1 MIRNCF
7 NGIKFELNPLE
18 SIHYFFLKKK
28 LKKLTNKMVNK
39 NYHKIFPAILFCFL
53 SLAMKA
59 QLNYEN
65 FVYNGSGGGALM
77 DQASAVAVSPD
88 GDYVYVTSAGSNAIN
103 VFNKNISS
111 PDGQLTFVEV
121 IKTGLNGVQGLTSAQ
136 SVAVS
141 PDGNNVYAVG
151 NFDDALVTFD
161 RSHVNG
167 TLNYVE
173 MHKDGLGGVDGL
185 DAPFMVKVSP
195 DGKHVYVTA
204 TDDQAIS
211 IFERNATTGVLT
223 YKAKMTDPS
232 LNVVLGFDISLDGN
246 HIYAAGHAD
255 GKVVVFSRN
264 ATTGLLT
271 YVEAIQ
277 DNVDFVD
284 GLSGAFSVFVSP
296 DGKNVYVTGVY
307 DNAVAVFDRDASA
320 GTLTFLGIEQDGQD
334 GVDFLAFPFHISGSA
349 DGNYIY
355 ALGANDNAI
364 NVFERDPATGV
375 LTFKEAQME
384 GNGGVDGMNYPVH
397 IAVSPDG
404 NQVYTAA
411 NGSGAA
417 VVFKK
422 ESDGGLSFTESQE
435 SGTGG
440 VTGLAKPYSVTVSPD
455 GKNVYAA
462 SYDDN
467 SVVMFSRSEATGD
480 LTYMDIV
487 KDGENGVDGLHRAYS
502 VTVSPDGKHAYATG
516 NNDDALVIFDRDQT
530 TGELTFIERIKDNVA
545 GVDGLNGARFVKVS
559 DDGNYVYVAAY
570 YDDAISVFE
579 RNAATGELIYIQL
592 VKDGVNGVDGLNG
605 ANSFAISADG
615 NYAYATGYADDAIV
629 SFSRDPA
636 DGTLV
641 FIETYKNGVANVN
654 GLNGAHSAVVSS
666 DGKSLYVCGYNDNS
680 VSAFSRNT
688 TTGKLTFVEMYKDG
702 VNGVDGLTGARAVAL
717 NPDGTHFY
725 AVSGGENA
733 IVLFERDENTSAL
746 TYQLKHEDGIDNV
759 NGLSGARFV
768 ALDPFGRHIYVAG
781 ADDDA
786 IAVLSCTYFENMTE
800 EICQGGSI
808 TIGNNIY
815 TETGIYDDVLSD
827 TYGCKSI
834 VTLDLTVLATA
845 ENLTETICFGE
856 TYDLGNQ
863 TYTASGTY
871 QGVVTNSLGCE
882 VNTTL
887 NLTVNAENTMS
898 ASAEICQGETYNV
911 GANSFFETGVYEN
924 ILTASTGCDSVV
936 FLELT
941 VNPTSFND
949 NVAICSG
956 DQYTFGTQTLNS
968 SGTYQETFAASTGC
982 DSLVTLQLAVV
993 SSFSENISET
1003 ICEGGSYTVGNSTYT
1018 EEGTYTNTL
1027 TSTSGCDSM
1036 VTLNLSVEQNISVL
1050 VNETICEGEDYIFNG
1065 TNLTETGLYTEV
1077 LTTSGGCDSTV
1088 SVNLTVLPGVP
1099 PTLNEVICE
1108 GESYNFGDNVYTES
1122 GVYTSTF
1129 SSPNG
1134 CETLVTLTLN
1144 IQVPQEV
1151 LIGQTICEGEQY
1163 PFGSELLTQAG
1174 TYVGNFNTL
1183 SGCDSTVTLT
1193 LNVNPVQEYELFET
1207 ICKDETYTIGSET
1220 YTNTGTYMNA
1230 LTSVVTGCDSMV
1242 TLNLTV
1248 IDINGGALITNDDG
1262 TGIGAINLTVSN
1274 GTPPYT
1280 FEWTNGADT
1289 EDVTGLTDGTYG
1301 VVVSD
1306 ANGCSES
1313 FLFTID
1319 NSTSIFSPVPAVTF
1333 GATVHPN
1340 PAPKNGELTI
1350 EISNNQDQIFEFRL
1364 FDSVGKMIETKKV
1377 QMNVGEQVQRFT
1389 APQNA
1394 GLYYLQVFNE
1404 NQETKSLKII
1414 IH

>member
-1 MIRNCF
+1 
-7 NGIKFELNPLE
+7 
-18 SIHYFFLKKK
+18 
-28 LKKLTNKMVNK
+28 MVNK
-39 NYHKIFPAILFCFL
+39 NHRKTLPTILFCL
-53 SLAMKA
+53 ISLAMTA
-59 QLNYEN
+59 QLNYED

-88 GDYVYVTSAGSNAIN
+88 GDYVYVTSSGSNAIN
-103 VFNKNISS
+103 VFNKSISS
-111 PDGQLTFVEV
+111 PGGQLTFVEV

-167 TLNYVE
+167 TLTYLN
-173 MHKDGLGGVDGL
+173 MHKDGLSGVDGL

-211 IFERNATTGVLT
+211 IFERNETTGLLT
-223 YKAKMTDPS
+223 FKSKMTDAS
-232 LNVVLGFDISLDGN
+232 LNVVLGFDISSDGN

-277 DNVDFVD
+277 DNVNSVD

-307 DNAVAVFDRDASA
+307 DNALAIFARDAAA
-320 GTLTFLGIEQDGQD
+320 GTLTFMGTQEDGQN
-334 GVDFLAFPFHISGSA
+334 GVDYLAFPFNVSGSA

-364 NVFERDPATGV
+364 NVFERNPTTGI
-375 LTFKEAQME
+375 LTFKEAQVE
-384 GNGGVDGMNYPVH
+384 GNVGVNGMNYPVN

-404 NQVYTAA
+404 NQIYTAA
-411 NGSGAA
+411 NGSGAV

-422 ESDGGLSFTESQE
+422 ESDGSLSFTESQE
-435 SGTGG
+435 SGTNG
-440 VTGLAKPYSVTVSPD
+440 VAGLGKPYSLTVSPD

-462 SYDDN
+462 AYDDN
-467 SVVMFSRSEATGD
+467 SVVMFSRSEATGN
-480 LTYMDIV
+480 LTYIDMV
-487 KDGENGVDGLHRAYS
+487 KDGQNGVDGLYRAYS
-502 VTVSPDGKHAYATG
+502 ITVSPDGKHAYATG
-516 NNDDALVIFDRDQT
+516 NSDDALVVFDRDEI
-530 TGELTFIERIKDNVA
+530 TGELIFVEKIKDNIA
-545 GVDGLNGARFVKVS
+545 GVDGLNGARFVTVS
-559 DDGNYVYVAAY
+559 ADGNYVYVAAY
-570 YDDAISVFE
+570 YDDAISVFQ
-579 RNAATGELIYIQL
+579 RNAATGELSYIQI
-592 VKDGVNGVDGLNG
+592 VKDGVNGVNGLNG

-615 NYAYATGYADDAIV
+615 NFAYATGYADDAIV

-641 FIETYKNGVANVN
+641 FIEEYKNGIANVN

-666 DGKSLYVCGYNDNS
+666 DGKSFYVCGYNDNS
-680 VSAFSRNT
+680 VSAFRRNI

-702 VNGVDGLTGARAVAL
+702 VNGIDGLAGARAVAL

-746 TYQLKHEDGIDNV
+746 TYQFKHEDGIDNV
-759 NGLSGARFV
+759 NGLSGSRFV

-786 IAVLSCTYFENMTE
+786 IAIFSCTYFENMTE
-800 EICQGGSI
+800 EICQGGSV
-808 TIGNNIY
+808 TIGNNVY
-815 TETGIYDDVLSD
+815 TETGTYDDVLSG
-827 TYGCKSI
+827 TYGCISM

-845 ENLTETICFGE
+845 ESLTETICFGE

-863 TYTASGTY
+863 ALTESGTY
-871 QGVVTNSLGCE
+871 QNTVTNSLGCE
-882 VNTTL
+882 INTTL
-887 NLTVNAENTMS
+887 DLTVAAENAMS
-898 ASAEICQGETYNV
+898 LVAEICQGQTYNV
-911 GANSFFETGVYEN
+911 GANSFFESGVYEN
-924 ILTASTGCDSVV
+924 ILTAITGCDSVV
-936 FLELT
+936 LLELT

-949 NVAICSG
+949 NAAICFG
-956 DQYTFGTQTLNS
+956 DQYTFGNQTLTS
-968 SGTYQETFAASTGC
+968 SGTFQETFASSTGC
-982 DSLVTLQLAVV
+982 DSVVTLQLAVV
-993 SSFSENISET
+993 SSFSENVTQT
-1003 ICEGGSYTVGNSTYT
+1003 ICEGGSYSVGNSTYT
-1018 EEGTYTNTL
+1018 EAGNYTNTL
-1027 TSTSGCDSM
+1027 TSASGCDSV

-1050 VNETICEGEDYIFNG
+1050 VNETICEGEEYIFNG
-1065 TNLTETGLYTEV
+1065 TNLIETGLYSETLV
-1077 LTTSGGCDSTV
+1077 TIGGCDSTV
-1088 SVNLTVLPGVP
+1088 SVNLTVLAGVP
-1099 PTLNEVICE
+1099 PILNEVICE
-1108 GESYNFGDNVYTES
+1108 GDSYNFGNNIYTES

-1134 CETLVTLTLN
+1134 CETLVTLTLSV
-1144 IQVPQEV
+1144 QTSQAV

-1207 ICKDETYTIGSET
+1207 ICKDETYTIGNEI
-1220 YTNTGTYMNA
+1220 YTNTGTFMNA

-1248 IDINGGALITNDDG
+1248 VDINGGALITNDDG

-1280 FEWTNGADT
+1280 FEWSNGADT
-1289 EDVTGLTDGTYG
+1289 EDVTGLMDGVYG
-1301 VVVSD
+1301 VVVGD
-1306 ANGCSES
+1306 ANGCGET
-1313 FLFTID
+1313 FIFTVD
-1319 NSTSIFSPVPAVTF
+1319 NSTGIFSPAPAVTF
-1333 GATVHPN
+1333 AATVHPN
-1340 PAPKNGELTI
+1340 PAPTNGELNI
-1350 EISNNQDQIFEFRL
+1350 QISNNQDQIFEFRL
-1364 FDSVGKMIETKKV
+1364 FDSVGKMIENKKV

-1394 GLYYLQVFNE
+1394 GLYYLQVINE

>member
-1 MIRNCF
+1 
-7 NGIKFELNPLE
+7 
-18 SIHYFFLKKK
+18 
-28 LKKLTNKMVNK
+28 MVFK
-39 NYHKIFPAILFCFL
+39 NYRKTLPTILFCL
-53 SLAMKA
+53 LALAMKA

-88 GDYVYVTSAGSNAIN
+88 GDYVYVTSSGSNAIN
-103 VFNKNISS
+103 VFNKSISS
-111 PDGQLTFVEV
+111 PNGNLTFVEV
-121 IKTGLNGVQGLTSAQ
+121 VKTGLNGVQGLTAAQ

-167 TLNYVE
+167 TLTYLN

-204 TDDQAIS
+204 TDDKAIS
-211 IFERNATTGVLT
+211 IFERNETTGLLT
-223 YKAKMTDPS
+223 FKAKMSDPS
-232 LNVVLGFDISLDGN
+232 LNVVLGFDISSDGN

-255 GKVVVFSRN
+255 GKVVVFSRD
-264 ATTGLLT
+264 ASTGLLT

-277 DNVDFVD
+277 DNVNFVD

-296 DGKNVYVTGVY
+296 DGNNVYVTGVY
-307 DNAVAVFDRDASA
+307 DNAIAIFERDATA
-320 GTLTFLGIEQDGQD
+320 GTLTFMEIQQDGQN
-334 GVDFLAFPFHISGSA
+334 GVDFMAFPFNVSGSA

-364 NVFERDPATGV
+364 NVFERNPTNGI
-375 LTFKEAQME
+375 LTFKEAQVE
-384 GNGGVDGMNYPVH
+384 GNVGVNGMNYPVH

-422 ESDGGLSFTESQE
+422 ESDGSLSFTESQE
-435 SGTGG
+435 SGTDG
-440 VTGLAKPYSVTVSPD
+440 VAGLGKPYSLTVSPD

-462 SYDDN
+462 AYDDN
-467 SVVMFSRSEATGD
+467 SVVMFSRSETTGD
-480 LTYMDIV
+480 LTYIDMLQ
-487 KDGENGVDGLHRAYS
+487 DGENGVDGLYRAYS
-502 VTVSPDGKHAYATG
+502 ITVSPDGKHAYATG
-516 NNDDALVIFDRDQT
+516 NNDDALVVFNRDEV
-530 TGELTFIERIKDNVA
+530 TGELTFVEKIKDNIA
-545 GVDGLNGARFVKVS
+545 GVDGLNGARFVTVS
-559 DDGNYVYVAAY
+559 DDGNFVYVAAY
-570 YDDAISVFE
+570 YDDAISVFQ
-579 RNAATGELIYIQL
+579 RNATTGELSYIQL

-615 NYAYATGYADDAIV
+615 NFAYATGYADDAIV

-641 FIETYKNGVANVN
+641 FIEEYKNGIANVN
-654 GLNGAHSAVVSS
+654 GLNGAHSAVLSS
-666 DGKSLYVCGYNDNS
+666 DGNSLYVCGYNDNS
-680 VSAFSRNT
+680 VTAFSRNS

-702 VNGVDGLTGARAVAL
+702 VNGIDGLTGARAVAL

-733 IVLFERDENTSAL
+733 IVLFERNENTSAL
-746 TYQLKHEDGIDNV
+746 TYQFKHEDGIDNV
-759 NGLSGARFV
+759 NGLSGSRFV
-768 ALDPFGRHIYVAG
+768 ALDPYGRHIYVAG

-786 IAVLSCTYFENMTE
+786 IAVFSCTYFETMTE
-800 EICQGGSI
+800 EICQGGSV
-808 TIGNNIY
+808 TIGNNVY
-815 TETGIYDDVLSD
+815 TETGTYDDVLSD
-827 TYGCKSI
+827 TYGCISL
-834 VTLDLTVLATA
+834 VTLDLTVLETS
-845 ENLTETICFGE
+845 ESLTETICFGE
-856 TYDLGNQ
+856 TYELGNQ
-863 TYTASGTY
+863 TLTESGIY
-871 QGVVTNSLGCE
+871 QNTVTNNLGCE
-882 VNTTL
+882 INTTL
-887 NLTVNAENTMS
+887 NLTVEAENTMS
-898 ASAEICQGETYNV
+898 MVAEICQGETYNV

-924 ILTASTGCDSVV
+924 VLVASTGCDSVV

-941 VNPTSFND
+941 VNPTAFND
-949 NVAICSG
+949 NISICFG
-956 DQYTFGTQTLNS
+956 DQYTFGNQTLNS
-968 SGTYQETFAASTGC
+968 SGTYQETFASNNGC
-982 DSLVTLQLAVV
+982 DSVVTLQLAVV
-993 SSFSENISET
+993 SSFTENVDQT
-1003 ICEGGSYTVGNSTYT
+1003 ICEGGSFSVGNSTYT
-1018 EEGTYTNTL
+1018 EAGTYTNTL
-1027 TSTSGCDSM
+1027 ISTSGCDSV

-1050 VNETICEGEDYIFNG
+1050 VNETICEGEEYIFNG
-1065 TNLTETGLYTEV
+1065 TNLTETGLYSET
-1077 LTTSGGCDSTV
+1077 LTTVGGCDSTV
-1088 SVNLTVLPGVP
+1088 SINLTVLPGVP

-1108 GESYNFGDNVYTES
+1108 GESYNFGNNIYTES

-1144 IQVPQEV
+1144 VQASQEV
-1151 LIGQTICEGEQY
+1151 LIGETICEGEQY
-1163 PFGSELLTQAG
+1163 PFGSQLLTDAG

-1207 ICKDETYTIGSET
+1207 ICRDDSYTVGDETYTS
-1220 YTNTGTYMNA
+1220 TGTYINS
-1230 LTSVVTGCDSMV
+1230 LTSMVTGCDSVV

-1248 IDINGGALITNDDG
+1248 ININGGALITNDDG
-1262 TGIGAINLTVSN
+1262 TGIGAINLSVSN

-1280 FEWTNGADT
+1280 FEWSNGADT
-1289 EDVTGLTDGTYG
+1289 EDVTGLTDGVYD

-1306 ANGCSES
+1306 ANGCSKLFS
-1313 FLFTID
+1313 FTID
-1319 NSTSIFSPVPAVTF
+1319 NSTGLFNPAAAVTF
-1333 GATVHPN
+1333 AATVHPN
-1340 PAPKNGELTI
+1340 PATANGELNI
-1350 EISNNQDQIFEFRL
+1350 QISNNQDQVFEFRL
-1364 FDSVGKMIETKKV
+1364 FDSVGKMIENKKV
-1377 QMNVGEQVQRFT
+1377 PMNVGEQVQRFT
-1389 APQNA
+1389 APQNS
-1394 GLYYLQVFNE
+1394 GLYYLQIINE

>member
-1 MIRNCF
+1 
-7 NGIKFELNPLE
+7 
-18 SIHYFFLKKK
+18 
-28 LKKLTNKMVNK
+28 MVNK
-39 NYHKIFPAILFCFL
+39 NYRKILPAILFCVL
-53 SLAMKA
+53 SLAMTA
-59 QLNYEN
+59 QLHYEN
-65 FVYNGSGGGALM
+65 FIYNGSGGGALM
-77 DQASAVAVSPD
+77 DQASAIAVSPD
-88 GDYVYVTSAGSNAIN
+88 GDYVYVTSSGSNAIN
-103 VFNKNISS
+103 VFNKSISS

-151 NFDDALVTFD
+151 NFDDALVTFN

-167 TLNYVE
+167 TLTFVG

-211 IFERNATTGVLT
+211 IFERNATTGILT
-223 YKAKMTDPS
+223 FKSKLTNPS
-232 LNVVLGFDISLDGN
+232 LNVVLGLDISPDGN
-246 HIYAAGHAD
+246 HVYAAGHVD

-277 DNVDFVD
+277 DNVNFVD

-307 DNAVAVFDRDASA
+307 DNAVSIFSRDELA
-320 GTLTFLGIEQDGQD
+320 GTLTFIGIQQDGQN
-334 GVDFLAFPFHISGSA
+334 GVDYLAFPFNVSGSS

-364 NVFERDPATGV
+364 NVFERNPTNGL
-375 LTFKEAQME
+375 LTFKEAQVE
-384 GNGGVDGMNYPVH
+384 GNVGVEGMNYPVC

-404 NQVYTAA
+404 NQIYTAA

-422 ESDGGLSFTESQE
+422 ESDGGLSFTESQK
-435 SGTGG
+435 SGTSG
-440 VTGLAKPYSVTVSPD
+440 VTGLGKPYSLVVSPD

-462 SYDDN
+462 AYDDN
-467 SVVMFSRSEATGD
+467 SVVMFSRSEETGN
-480 LTYMDIV
+480 LTYINML
-487 KDGENGVDGLHRAYS
+487 KDGENGVDGLFRVHS
-502 VTVSPDGKHAYATG
+502 ITVSPDGKHAYATG
-516 NNDDALVIFDRDQT
+516 NNDDALVIFDRDEI
-530 TGELTFIERIKDNVA
+530 TGELTFVERIKDNIA
-545 GVDGLNGARFVKVS
+545 GVDGLNGARYVTLS
-559 DDGNYVYVAAY
+559 SDGNYVYVAAY

-579 RNAATGELIYIQL
+579 RNATTGALTYIQL

-615 NYAYATGYADDAIV
+615 NFAYATGYADDAIV
-629 SFSRDPA
+629 SFSRNPL
-636 DGTLV
+636 DGTLT
-641 FIETYKNGVANVN
+641 FIEEYKNGIANVN

-666 DGKSLYVCGYNDNS
+666 DGKSFYVCGYNDNS

-688 TTGKLTFVEMYKDG
+688 TTGKLTFVAMYKDG

-746 TYQLKHEDGIDNV
+746 TYQFKHEDGIDNV
-759 NGLSGARFV
+759 NGLSGSRYV
-768 ALDPFGRHIYVAG
+768 TLDPYGRHIYVAG

-786 IAVLSCTYFENMTE
+786 IAIFSCSYFESMTE
-800 EICQGGSI
+800 EICQGGSV
-808 TIGNNIY
+808 TIGNNVY
-815 TETGIYDDVLSD
+815 TETGVYDDVVAG
-827 TYGCKSI
+827 TYGCQSF
-834 VTLDLTVLATA
+834 VTLDLTVLATEETLA
-845 ENLTETICFGE
+845 QTICHGE
-856 TYDLGNQ
+856 TYEFGTQ
-863 TYTASGTY
+863 TLTESGTY
-871 QGVVTNSLGCE
+871 QDVVTNNLGCE

-887 NLTVNAENTMS
+887 NLTITAENEMS
-898 ASAEICQGETYNV
+898 MSAEICQGEAYNV

-924 ILTASTGCDSVV
+924 ILIASTGCDSVV
-936 FLELT
+936 LLELT

-949 NVAICSG
+949 NAAICFG
-956 DQYTFGTQTLNS
+956 DQYTFGTQTLIS
-968 SGTYQETFAASTGC
+968 SGTFQETFTSSNGC
-982 DSLVTLQLAVV
+982 DSVVTLQLAVV
-993 SSFSENISET
+993 SAFAENVTQS
-1003 ICEGGSYTVGNSTYT
+1003 ICENGSYTIGGNTYT
-1018 EEGTYTNTL
+1018 EAGVYINTL
-1027 TSTSGCDSM
+1027 ISTSGCDSI
-1036 VTLNLSVEQNISVL
+1036 VTLNLSVEQSISVL
-1050 VNETICEGEDYIFNG
+1050 VNEVICAGEEYIFNG
-1065 TNLTETGLYTEV
+1065 TNLTESGVYTET
-1077 LTTSGGCDSTV
+1077 LSTTSGCDSTV

-1099 PTLNEVICE
+1099 PILNEVICE
-1108 GESYNFGDNVYTES
+1108 GESFNFGSNIYTES
-1122 GVYTSTF
+1122 GVYTSNF

-1134 CETLVTLTLN
+1134 CETLVTLTLTV
-1144 IQVPQEV
+1144 QSSQQV

-1163 PFGSELLTQAG
+1163 PFGSQLLSQAG

-1193 LNVNPVQEYELFET
+1193 LNVNPTEEYTLFET
-1207 ICKDETYTIGSET
+1207 ICKTETYTIGNET
-1220 YTNTGTYMNA
+1220 YSTTGTYTKTLNSE
-1230 LTSVVTGCDSMV
+1230 LTGCDSIV

-1248 IDINGGALITNDDG
+1248 VDINGGALITNDDG

-1274 GTPPYT
+1274 GTPPYS
-1280 FEWTNGADT
+1280 FEWSNGADT
-1289 EDVTGLTDGTYG
+1289 EDVTGLTEGVYE

-1306 ANGCSES
+1306 ANGCGEI
-1313 FLFTID
+1313 FTFTID
-1319 NSTSIFSPVPAVTF
+1319 NSTGIFSPSPKVTF
-1333 GATVHPN
+1333 DATVYPN
-1340 PAPKNGELTI
+1340 PAPTNGELNI
-1350 EISNNQDQIFEFRL
+1350 NISNDQDQIFEFRL
-1364 FDSVGKMIETKKV
+1364 FDSVGKMIQNQKI
-1377 QMNVGEQVQRFT
+1377 QMRTGEQIQRLI

-1394 GLYYLQVFNE
+1394 GLYYLQITNE
-1404 NQETKSLKII
+1404 NQEVKSLKII

>member
-1 MIRNCF
+1 
-7 NGIKFELNPLE
+7 
-18 SIHYFFLKKK
+18 
-28 LKKLTNKMVNK
+28 MVIK
-39 NYHKIFPAILFCFL
+39 NYRKILPAILFCL
-53 SLAMKA
+53 LALAMKA

-103 VFNKNISS
+103 VFNKSISS
-111 PDGQLTFVEV
+111 PDGNLTFVEV

-167 TLNYVE
+167 TLTYLN

-211 IFERNATTGVLT
+211 IFERNQTTGLLT
-223 YKAKMTDPS
+223 FKSKMTDPS
-232 LNVVLGFDISLDGN
+232 LNVVLGFDISSDGN
-246 HIYAAGHAD
+246 HIYAAGHVD

-277 DNVDFVD
+277 DNVNFVD

-296 DGKNVYVTGVY
+296 DGNNVYVTGVY
-307 DNAVAVFDRDASA
+307 DNAVAIFERDATA
-320 GTLTFLGIEQDGQD
+320 GTLTFMGIQQDGQN
-334 GVDFLAFPFHISGSA
+334 GVDFLEFPFNVSGSA

-355 ALGANDNAI
+355 VLGANDNAI
-364 NVFERDPATGV
+364 NVFERNPTNGI
-375 LTFKEAQME
+375 LTFKEAQVE
-384 GNGGVDGMNYPVH
+384 GNVGVDGMNYPVH
-397 IAVSPDG
+397 IAVGPDG
-404 NQVYTAA
+404 NHVYTAA

-422 ESDGGLSFTESQE
+422 ENDGSLSFTENQQ

-440 VTGLAKPYSVTVSPD
+440 VTGLGKPYSLTVSPD

-462 SYDDN
+462 AYDDN
-467 SVVMFSRSEATGD
+467 SVVMFSRSETTGD
-480 LTYMDIV
+480 LTYIDML
-487 KDGENGVDGLHRAYS
+487 KDDENGVDGLYRAYS
-502 VTVSPDGKHAYATG
+502 ITVSPDGKHAYATG
-516 NNDDALVIFDRDQT
+516 NNDDALVVFDRDEI
-530 TGELTFIERIKDNVA
+530 TGELTFVEKIKDNIA
-545 GVDGLNGARFVKVS
+545 GVDGLNGARFVTVS

-570 YDDAISVFE
+570 YDDAISVFH
-579 RNAATGELIYIQL
+579 RNAATGELSYIQI

-615 NYAYATGYADDAIV
+615 NFAYATGYADDAIV
-629 SFSRDPA
+629 SFSRNPA

-641 FIETYKNGVANVN
+641 FIEEYKNGLDNVN
-654 GLNGAHSAVVSS
+654 GLNGAHSAVVSD

-680 VSAFSRNT
+680 VTAFSRNT
-688 TTGKLTFVEMYKDG
+688 STGKLTFVEMYKDG

-746 TYQLKHEDGIDNV
+746 TYQFKHEDGIDNV
-759 NGLSGARFV
+759 NGLSGSRFV

-786 IAVLSCTYFENMTE
+786 IAVFSCTYFETMTE
-800 EICQGGSI
+800 EICEGGSV
-808 TIGNNIY
+808 TIGNNVY
-815 TETGIYDDVLSD
+815 TETGIYNDVLSD
-827 TYGCKSI
+827 TYGCISQ
-834 VTLDLTVLATA
+834 VTLDLTVLATS
-845 ENLTETICFGE
+845 ENLTEVICHGE
-856 TYDLGNQ
+856 TYEFGNQ
-863 TYTASGTY
+863 TLTQTGTY
-871 QGVVTNSLGCE
+871 QDVITNNLGCD

-887 NLTVNAENTMS
+887 NLTVTAQNEMS
-898 ASAEICQGETYNV
+898 MAAQICEGDTYNV
-911 GANSFFETGVYEN
+911 GANSFFESGVYEN
-924 ILTASTGCDSVV
+924 ILTANNGCDSIII
-936 FLELT
+936 LDLT

-949 NVAICSG
+949 NIAICTG

-968 SGTYQETFAASTGC
+968 SGTYQETFVASTGC

-993 SSFSENISET
+993 SSFSENVDQT

-1018 EEGTYTNTL
+1018 DAGTYTNTL
-1027 TSTSGCDSM
+1027 TSTSGCDSV

-1065 TNLTETGLYTEV
+1065 TNLTETGLYTET
-1077 LTTSGGCDSTV
+1077 LTTVGGCDSTV

-1108 GESYNFGDNVYTES
+1108 GESYNFGNNIYTES

-1134 CETLVTLTLN
+1134 CETLVTLTLSV
-1144 IQVPQEV
+1144 QAPQDV

-1163 PFGSELLTQAG
+1163 PFGSQLLTDPG

-1193 LNVNPVQEYELFET
+1193 LNVDPVQEYELFET
-1207 ICKDETYTIGSET
+1207 ICRDDSYTVGNETYTS
-1220 YTNTGTYMNA
+1220 TGTYMNA
-1230 LTSVVTGCDSMV
+1230 LTSLVTGCDSIV

-1248 IDINGGALITNDDG
+1248 ININGGALITNDDG
-1262 TGIGAINLTVSN
+1262 TGIGAINLSVSN

-1280 FEWTNGADT
+1280 FEWSNGADT
-1289 EDVTGLTDGTYG
+1289 EDVTGLTDGLYE

-1306 ANGCSES
+1306 ANGCSKLFS
-1313 FLFTID
+1313 FTVD
-1319 NSTSIFSPVPAVTF
+1319 NSTGIFSPAPEVTF
-1333 GATVHPN
+1333 AATVHPN
-1340 PAPKNGELTI
+1340 PASTSGELNI
-1350 EISNNQDQIFEFRL
+1350 SISNNEDQIFEFRL
-1364 FDSVGKMIETKKV
+1364 FDSVGKMIENKKV

-1394 GLYYLQVFNE
+1394 GLYYLQVINE

>member
-1 MIRNCF
+1 
-7 NGIKFELNPLE
+7 
-18 SIHYFFLKKK
+18 
-28 LKKLTNKMVNK
+28 MVIK
-39 NYHKIFPAILFCFL
+39 NYHKTLSTILFCL
-53 SLAMKA
+53 LTLAIQA

-88 GDYVYVTSAGSNAIN
+88 GDYVYVTSSGSNAIN
-103 VFNKNISS
+103 VFNKSISS

-121 IKTGLNGVQGLTSAQ
+121 IKTGLDGVQGLTAAQ

-167 TLNYVE
+167 TLTYLG

-204 TDDQAIS
+204 TDDKAIS
-211 IFERNATTGVLT
+211 IFERNETTGLLT
-223 YKAKMTDPS
+223 FKSKMTDPS
-232 LNVVLGFDISLDGN
+232 LNVVLGFDISSDGN

-264 ATTGLLT
+264 ASTGLLT

-277 DNVDFVD
+277 DNVNFVD

-296 DGKNVYVTGVY
+296 DGINVYVTGVY
-307 DNAVAVFDRDASA
+307 DNAVAIFARDTDD
-320 GTLTFLGIEQDGQD
+320 GTLTFMEIQQDGQN
-334 GVDFLAFPFHISGSA
+334 GVDFMAFPFNVSGSA

-364 NVFERDPATGV
+364 NVFERNPTNGI
-375 LTFKEAQME
+375 LTFKSAQVE
-384 GNGGVDGMNYPVH
+384 GNVGVNGLNYPVH

-422 ESDGGLSFTESQE
+422 QNDGSLSFTESQE
-435 SGTGG
+435 NGTNG
-440 VTGLAKPYSVTVSPD
+440 VAGLGKPYSLTVSPD

-462 SYDDN
+462 AYDDN
-467 SVVMFSRSEATGD
+467 SVVMFSRSEATGN
-480 LTYMDIV
+480 LTYIDMLQ
-487 KDGENGVDGLHRAYS
+487 DGEDGVDGLYRAYS
-502 VTVSPDGKHAYATG
+502 ITVSPDGKHAYATG
-516 NNDDALVIFDRDQT
+516 NNDDALVIFNRDET
-530 TGELTFIERIKDNVA
+530 TGALTFVEKIKDGVN
-545 GVDGLNGARFVKVS
+545 GVDGLNGARFVTVS
-559 DDGNYVYVAAY
+559 DDGNFVYVAAY
-570 YDDAISVFE
+570 YDDAISVFQ
-579 RNAATGELIYIQL
+579 RNASTGGLTYIQI
-592 VKDGVNGVDGLNG
+592 VEDGENGVDGLNG

-615 NYAYATGYADDAIV
+615 NFAYATGYADDAIV

-641 FIETYKNGVANVN
+641 FIEEYKNGFANVN
-654 GLNGAHSAVVSS
+654 GLNGAHSAVLSS
-666 DGKSLYVCGYNDNS
+666 DGKSFYVCGYNDNS

-702 VNGVDGLTGARAVAL
+702 VNGIDGLTGARAVAL

-733 IVLFERDENTSAL
+733 IVLFERNENTSEL
-746 TYQLKHEDGIDNV
+746 TYQFKHEDGIDNV
-759 NGLSGARFV
+759 NGLSGSRFV
-768 ALDPFGRHIYVAG
+768 TLDPFGRHIYVAG

-786 IAVLSCTYFENMTE
+786 IAVFSCTYFETMTE
-800 EICQGGSI
+800 EICQGGSV
-808 TIGNNIY
+808 TIGNNVY
-815 TETGIYDDVLSD
+815 TETGVYDDVLSD
-827 TYGCKSI
+827 TYGCISQ
-834 VTLDLTVLATA
+834 VTLDLTVLSTS
-845 ENLTETICFGE
+845 ESLTETICFGE
-856 TYDLGNQ
+856 TYELGNQ
-863 TYTASGTY
+863 TLTESGTY
-871 QGVVTNSLGCE
+871 QNTVTNGLGCE

-887 NLTVNAENTMS
+887 NLTIATENTIS
-898 ASAEICQGETYNV
+898 TAAEICQGDTYNV

-924 ILTASTGCDSVV
+924 ILTASSGCDSVV

-949 NVAICSG
+949 NVSICFG
-956 DQYTFGTQTLNS
+956 DQYTLGNQTLNS
-968 SGTYQETFAASTGC
+968 SGTYQETFTSNNGC
-982 DSLVTLQLAVV
+982 DSVVTLQLAVV
-993 SSFSENISET
+993 SSFSENLNQT
-1003 ICEGGSYTVGNSTYT
+1003 ICEGGSYNIGDSTYT
-1018 EEGTYTNTL
+1018 EAGTYTNTL
-1027 TSTSGCDSM
+1027 NSASGCDSV
-1036 VTLNLSVEQNISVL
+1036 VTLNLSVEQDISVL
-1050 VNETICEGEDYIFNG
+1050 VNETICEGEEYFFNG
-1065 TNLTETGLYTEV
+1065 TNLIETGLYSET
-1077 LTTSGGCDSTV
+1077 LTTVGGCDSTV

-1108 GESYNFGDNVYTES
+1108 GESYNFGNNIYTES

-1144 IQVPQEV
+1144 VQASQEV
-1151 LIGQTICEGEQY
+1151 LIGETICEGEQY
-1163 PFGSELLTQAG
+1163 PFGSQLLTDAG

-1207 ICKDETYTIGSET
+1207 ICKDDIYIVGNETYTS
-1220 YTNTGTYMNA
+1220 TGTYTIELNSA
-1230 LTSVVTGCDSMV
+1230 VTGCDSIV

-1248 IDINGGALITNDDG
+1248 VDINGGALITNDDG
-1262 TGIGAINLTVSN
+1262 TGIGAVNLTVSN
-1274 GTPPYT
+1274 GTPPYV
-1280 FEWTNGADT
+1280 FEWSNGADT
-1289 EDVTGLTDGTYG
+1289 EDVNGLTDGTYE

-1306 ANGCSES
+1306 ANGCSETFS
-1313 FLFTID
+1313 FTVD
-1319 NSTSIFSPVPAVTF
+1319 NSTGIFSPASEVTF
-1333 GATVHPN
+1333 VATVHPN
-1340 PAPKNGELTI
+1340 PAPTNGELNI
-1350 EISNNQDQIFEFRL
+1350 QISNNQDQIFEFRL
-1364 FDSVGKMIETKKV
+1364 FDSVGKIIENEKV
-1377 QMNVGEQVQRFT
+1377 QMNTGEQVQRFT

-1394 GLYYLQVFNE
+1394 GLYYLQIINE